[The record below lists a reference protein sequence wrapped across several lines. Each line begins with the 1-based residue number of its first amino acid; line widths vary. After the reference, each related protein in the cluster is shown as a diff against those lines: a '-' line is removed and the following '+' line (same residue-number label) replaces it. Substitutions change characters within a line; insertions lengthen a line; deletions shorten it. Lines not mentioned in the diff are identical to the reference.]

1 MSPFFAHLLQSG
13 VDESGSTGSDLR
25 EDLLNAMKQFMTQIG
40 VRSMPCVVRLACILW
55 TAPAL
60 AASCQDPAGFASW
73 LEGFKREA
81 VTQGISQKTIASAL
95 TGLNY
100 DPEVVSRDRKQG
112 VFQQS
117 FEQFSGRAVSP
128 DRLKKGANM
137 LKRYGSILGRI
148 EKQFGVP
155 GPVVVAIWGLE
166 TDFGAN
172 LGSFAT
178 VRSLASLA
186 YDCRRSELFQAELL
200 EALRIIERGDM
211 LPDEMRGAWAGEIGQ
226 TQFMPSSYI
235 KYAVDFDNNGKRD
248 LIRSVPDALAS
259 TANFLKN
266 SGWSAGQ
273 PWAPGSANFDVLL
286 QWNKSQVYTKTV
298 GYFATRLEREP

>member
-1 MSPFFAHLLQSG
+1 MCYVAG
-13 VDESGSTGSDLR
+13 
-25 EDLLNAMKQFMTQIG
+25 
-40 VRSMPCVVRLACILW
+40 LACVLW
-55 TAPAL
+55 TAPVF
-60 AASCQDPAGFASW
+60 AASCEDPAGFSPW
-73 LEGFKREA
+73 LESFKREA
-81 VTQGISQKTIASAL
+81 ATQGISQKTIASAL
-95 TGLNY
+95 TGLKY
-100 DPEVVSRDRKQG
+100 DPEVISRDRKQG

-117 FEQFSGRAVSP
+117 FEQFSSRAVSP

-200 EALRIIERGDM
+200 DALRIVERGDM
-211 LPDEMRGAWAGEIGQ
+211 LTEEMRGAWAGEIGQ

-235 KYAVDFDNNGKRD
+235 KFAVDFDNNGKRD

-259 TANFLKN
+259 TANFLKGF
-266 SGWSAGQ
+266 GWTAGQ
-273 PWAPGSANFDVLL
+273 PWAPGSPNFDALL

-298 GYFATRLEREP
+298 GYFATKLEREP

>member
-1 MSPFFAHLLQSG
+1 
-13 VDESGSTGSDLR
+13 
-25 EDLLNAMKQFMTQIG
+25 MKQFMTQIG
-40 VRSMPCVVRLACILW
+40 MRSMLYFVGLACILW
-55 TAPAL
+55 TAPVF
-60 AASCQDPAGFASW
+60 AAGCQDPAGFASW
-73 LEGFKREA
+73 LDGFKREA
-81 VTQGISQKTIASAL
+81 ASQGISQKTLASAL

-128 DRLKKGANM
+128 DRLKKGGNM

-211 LPDEMRGAWAGEIGQ
+211 LPEEMRGAWAGEIGQ
-226 TQFMPSSYI
+226 TQFMPSSYV

-259 TANFLKN
+259 TANFLKS